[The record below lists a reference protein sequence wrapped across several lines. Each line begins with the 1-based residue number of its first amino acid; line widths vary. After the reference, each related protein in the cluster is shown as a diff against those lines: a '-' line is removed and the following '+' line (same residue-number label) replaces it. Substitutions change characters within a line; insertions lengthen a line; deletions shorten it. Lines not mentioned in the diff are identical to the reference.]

1 MSNRKDDMKLLD
13 MFKLPTVREQA
24 ERELQEAQRE
34 LLAAE
39 SATEYARRIAEYQK
53 DRIRRLTPF
62 IGATNV

>member
-1 MSNRKDDMKLLD
+1 MKFLKSL
-13 MFKLPTVREQA
+13 FELPTVRVQA

-53 DRIRRLTPF
+53 DRIRRLTAF